1 MRLSFSV
8 YRRFMRGNPMRITV
22 IASEQRE
29 RGNLIPVYIV
39 IASEQRERGN
49 LIQ

>member
-8 YRRFMRGNPMRITV
+8 YRRFMRGNLMRTTV

-29 RGNLIPVYIV
+29 RGNPTH
-39 IASEQRERGN
+39 
-49 LIQ
+49 

>member
-8 YRRFMRGNPMRITV
+8 YCRFMRGNPMRITV

-29 RGNLIPVYIV
+29 RGNPMRTTV

-49 LIQ
+49 PTH